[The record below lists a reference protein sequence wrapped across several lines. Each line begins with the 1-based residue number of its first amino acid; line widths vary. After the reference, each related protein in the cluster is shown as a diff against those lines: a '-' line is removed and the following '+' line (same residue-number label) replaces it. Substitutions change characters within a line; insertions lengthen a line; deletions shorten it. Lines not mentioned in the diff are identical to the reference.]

1 MELGT
6 EYDYFVALIDAT
18 STDEL
23 NADHVV
29 TRMLNEEARHVN
41 GGTTPANQ
49 ALVAHAPSRNLPKPC
64 KCWRCGD
71 TDHLK
76 SDCDVLEDV
85 ECSNCGSEGHL
96 GRACYKTRI
105 LGSKKGKSRVD
116 GGLQAMS
123 ATLQYMR
130 FNLVGSGLCS

>member
-1 MELGT
+1 MGLGT

-41 GGTTPANQ
+41 GGTTPMNQ
-49 ALVAHAPSRNLPKPC
+49 ALVAHAPSRNLPKPR

-76 SDCDVLEDV
+76 SDYDVPEDV
-85 ECSNCGSEGHL
+85 ECSNCGSEL
-96 GRACYKTRI
+96 
-105 LGSKKGKSRVD
+105 
-116 GGLQAMS
+116 
-123 ATLQYMR
+123 
-130 FNLVGSGLCS
+130 